1 MMLDEADAD
10 EDRAVRCER
19 RRQLR
24 RRPTDAEL
32 LLWRLLRRKQLG
44 GAKFRRQH
52 QVEKYT
58 LDFYCPA
65 HKLAIEADGGQHM
78 TAKGLA
84 KDAIRTDY
92 LKSRGISVLRFTNLQ
107 ILTET
112 EAVLET

>member
-65 HKLAIEADGGQHM
+65 HKLAIEADGGQHL
-78 TAKGLA
+78 THEGLA
-84 KDAIRTDY
+84 RDEVRTRWLEEKKIR
-92 LKSRGISVLRFTNLQ
+92 VL
-107 ILTET
+107 
-112 EAVLET
+112 